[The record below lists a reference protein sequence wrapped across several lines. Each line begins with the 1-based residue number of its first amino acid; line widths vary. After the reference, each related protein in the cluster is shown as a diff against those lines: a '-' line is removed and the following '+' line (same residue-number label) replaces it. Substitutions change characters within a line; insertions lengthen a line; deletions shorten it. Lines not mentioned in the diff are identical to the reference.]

1 MKKKQT
7 IKYIVFDTLSAM
19 LAWAALFLFRKLH
32 IEQAG
37 ASDVNLVFQDTNF
50 WLGLVIVPAAWLALY
65 TMQGTYRNVLRKAR
79 VKELIDTLVASVLG
93 VIVIFFS
100 LLIDDEITTYHH
112 YYSSFLFL
120 LAVHFALTYTLRLL
134 VTSQTARKVHS
145 RQIGFPT
152 LMVGA
157 GPKAYQTYLDL
168 ENQETYSGNQLVG
181 YIETS
186 RRQDIETS
194 GKELPK
200 SALEK
205 VIPRLGT
212 LDDLRSLVDKYQ
224 IEEAIIAVEENEQGH
239 ISEILHALY
248 CCGDIIIKIQK
259 WIKTRNPKR
268 LLWTITFATFVIS
281 ANLDNLTTAT
291 MMLVIM
297 HSIVQNRRQRMLIG
311 CAIVI
316 AANCGGCF
324 TVIGD
329 PTGLLLWGDGA
340 ITATSFSSY
349 MALPAIL
356 AWMIPTIFI
365 NRALPERLDTQWSP
379 MPYRGD
385 DTNLSPWQRVVM
397 LFVGI
402 GGLWFIPTFHN
413 ITKLS
418 PFLGALCVL
427 SVLWVVNEAFNRK
440 LMNADQMSQ
449 RFIPRALQYGSLQQ
463 ILFVMGIML
472 GMGVVTETGVF
483 PDVAQWMDETI
494 HNVWILGI

>member
-1 MKKKQT
+1 MTLIIVILLILGYLLIATGHLTGVNKAAIAMFLGT
-7 IKYIVFDTLSAM
+7 VGWVVYICWGNDFVTDMHPEDYAEFLS
-19 LAWAALFLFRKLH
+19 
-32 IEQAG
+32 G
-37 ASDVNLVFQDTNF
+37 AEPTSN
-50 WLGLVIVPAAWLALY
+50 A
-65 TMQGTYRNVLRKAR
+65 
-79 VKELIDTLVASVLG
+79 VKEFIHDNVFLYYVGRAAS
-93 VIVIFFS
+93 IVM
-100 LLIDDEITTYHH
+100 
-112 YYSSFLFL
+112 FL
-120 LAVHFALTYTLRLL
+120 LATM
-134 VTSQTARKVHS
+134 S
-145 RQIGFPT
+145 
-152 LMVGA
+152 
-157 GPKAYQTYLDL
+157 
-168 ENQETYSGNQLVG
+168 
-181 YIETS
+181 
-186 RRQDIETS
+186 
-194 GKELPK
+194 
-200 SALEK
+200 
-205 VIPRLGT
+205 
-212 LDDLRSLVDKYQ
+212 
-224 IEEAIIAVEENEQGH
+224 II
-239 ISEILHALY
+239 EILNNNG
-248 CCGDIIIKIQK
+248 CFDFIQK

-356 AWMIPTIFI
+356 AWVIPTIFI

-494 HNVWILGI
+494 HNVWILGIVSGFLSALVDSFTIAISDISLYPVVKGALPGDYMGSFIANGSYWKIIAYCTAVGGCLLSVGSVSGLALMQMEHIRVGWYLRNMTLKVLAGWVIGLIVLWLEIYYV

>member
-1 MKKKQT
+1 MT
-7 IKYIVFDTLSAM
+7 LIIVFM
-19 LAWAALFLFRKLH
+19 L
-32 IEQAG
+32 IMG
-37 ASDVNLVFQDTNF
+37 
-50 WLGLVIVPAAWLALY
+50 Y
-65 TMQGTYRNVLRKAR
+65 
-79 VKELIDTLVASVLG
+79 
-93 VIVIFFS
+93 
-100 LLIDDEITTYHH
+100 LLIATGHLTGVNKAAIAMFIGTVGWVVYICWGTDYVTDMHPDDYLAFLNGAEPTSDAVKYFIHDNVFL
-112 YYSSFLFL
+112 YYVGRAASIVMFL
-120 LAVHFALTYTLRLL
+120 LATM
-134 VTSQTARKVHS
+134 S
-145 RQIGFPT
+145 
-152 LMVGA
+152 
-157 GPKAYQTYLDL
+157 
-168 ENQETYSGNQLVG
+168 
-181 YIETS
+181 
-186 RRQDIETS
+186 
-194 GKELPK
+194 
-200 SALEK
+200 
-205 VIPRLGT
+205 
-212 LDDLRSLVDKYQ
+212 
-224 IEEAIIAVEENEQGH
+224 II
-239 ISEILHALY
+239 EILNNNG
-248 CCGDIIIKIQK
+248 CFDFIQK
-259 WIKTRNPKR
+259 WIRTRNPKR
-268 LLWTITFATFVIS
+268 LLWTITFVTFVIS

-297 HSIVQNRRQRMLIG
+297 HGIVQNRRQRMLIG
-311 CAIVI
+311 SAIVI

-340 ITATSFSSY
+340 VTATYFSSY

-356 AWMIPTIFI
+356 AWVIPTIFI

-379 MPYRGD
+379 LPYRGD

-427 SVLWVVNEAFNRK
+427 SVLWVVNEAFNHK

-483 PDVAQWMDETI
+483 PDVARWMDDTI
-494 HNVWILGI
+494 HNVWILGVVSGFLSAVVDTFTIAISDISLYPVVEAARLEQAADAVYLSQFTRNGSYWMIVAYTTAVGGCLLSVGSVSGLALMKMEHLRLGWYLRNLTLKVLAGWVVGLVVLWLEIYYV